1 MALLGKGVLL
11 NWGGVL
17 PKHDLDYNL
26 WHSLEHMP
34 ERMTVKGFLRAF
46 RCVGLKGTNDND
58 KYFMMYDVKNKD
70 ILSSKQYLNKL
81 NNPTDWTSKILSKYV
96 YPSRAICEV
105 IKTTS
110 LTNGLSGFFVTI
122 RYLSQN
128 NDIENFYNISNEVM
142 SENGI
147 FSIHC
152 FQSDKEISL
161 LKTKEKVIRSF
172 QGNEDEIIDYAV
184 VIECLNINKVKKFLL
199 DDLKIKSEKKIKIN
213 YYQLQHVVELS

>member
-1 MALLGKGVLL
+1 MALLGKGALL

-34 ERMTVKGFLRAF
+34 ERMSVKGFLRAF

-58 KYFMMYDVKNKD
+58 KYFMMYDVKSKG
-70 ILSSKQYLNKL
+70 ILSSKQYLNRL

-105 IKTTS
+105 IKTKS

-128 NDIENFYNISNEVM
+128 NDIKNFYNISDEIM
-142 SENGI
+142 YQNGI

-152 FQSDKEISL
+152 FQSDREISL
-161 LKTKEKVIRSF
+161 LKTKEKLIRSY

-184 VIECLNINKVKKFLL
+184 VIECLNINKVKNFLL
-199 DDLKIKSEKKIKIN
+199 NYLKIKSDKKIKIN
-213 YYQLQHVVELS
+213 YYQLQHVMELG

>member
-1 MALLGKGVLL
+1 MALLGKGALL

-34 ERMTVKGFLRAF
+34 ERMSVKGFLRAF

-70 ILSSKQYLNKL
+70 ILSSKQYLNRL
-81 NNPTDWTSKILSKYV
+81 NNPTDWTSKILSKYI

-105 IKTTS
+105 IITKS

-128 NDIENFYNISNEVM
+128 DDIKNFYNISDEIM
-142 SENGI
+142 RQNGI

-152 FQSDKEISL
+152 FQSDKKISL
-161 LKTKEKVIRSF
+161 FKTKEKVLRSF

-184 VIECLNINKVKKFLL
+184 IIECLNIKKIKRFLL
-199 DDLKIKSEKKIKIN
+199 NNLKIKSDKKVKIN
-213 YYQLQHVVELS
+213 YYRLQHVIELV

>member
-1 MALLGKGVLL
+1 MALLGKGALL

-34 ERMTVKGFLRAF
+34 ERMSVKGFLRAF

-58 KYFMMYDVKNKD
+58 KYFMMYDVKSKG
-70 ILSSKQYLNKL
+70 ILSSKQYLNRL

-105 IKTTS
+105 IKTKS

-128 NDIENFYNISNEVM
+128 NDIKNFYNISDEIM
-142 SENGI
+142 CQNGI

-152 FQSDKEISL
+152 FQSDKEISQ
-161 LKTKEKVIRSF
+161 LKTKEKVIRSY

-184 VIECLNINKVKKFLL
+184 VIECLDINKVKKFLL
-199 DDLKIKSEKKIKIN
+199 NNLKIKSDKNIKIN
-213 YYQLQHVVELS
+213 FYQLQHVMELG

>member
-1 MALLGKGVLL
+1 MALLGKGALL

-17 PKHDLDYNL
+17 PKHELDYNL

-34 ERMTVKGFLRAF
+34 ERMNVKGFLRAF
-46 RCVGLKGTNDND
+46 RCVGLNGTNDND

-70 ILSSKQYLNKL
+70 ILSSKQYLNRL
-81 NNPTDWTSKILSKYV
+81 NNPTDWTTKILSKYV

-105 IKTTS
+105 IKTKS
-110 LTNGLSGFFVTI
+110 LTNGLSGFFVTL

-128 NDIENFYNISNEVM
+128 NDIKNFYNISNETM
-142 SENGI
+142 RKNGI

-161 LKTKEKVIRSF
+161 LKTKEKVIRSY

-184 VIECLNINKVKKFLL
+184 VIECLNINKVKNYLL
-199 DDLKIKSEKKIKIN
+199 KNLKIKSDKKIKIN
-213 YYQLQHVVELS
+213 YYKLQHVIELG

>member
-1 MALLGKGVLL
+1 MALLGKGALL

-34 ERMTVKGFLRAF
+34 ERMSVSGFLRAF
-46 RCVGLKGTNDND
+46 RCVGLKDTNGND

-70 ILSSKQYLNKL
+70 ILSSKQYLNRL
-81 NNPTDWTSKILSKYV
+81 NNPTEWTSKILSKYV

-105 IKTTS
+105 IKTKS
-110 LTNGLSGFFVTI
+110 LTTGLSGFFVTI
-122 RYLSQN
+122 RYLAKSN
-128 NDIENFYNISNEVM
+128 EIKKFYNISDEIM
-142 SENGI
+142 RQNGI

-152 FQSDKEISL
+152 FQSDKGISL

-172 QGNEDEIIDYAV
+172 QGYEDEIIDYAV
-184 VIECLNINKVKKFLL
+184 VIECLNINKAKRLLL
-199 DDLKIKSEKKIKIN
+199 DEFKIKSNKKLKIN
-213 YYQLQHVVELS
+213 FYQLQHVIELV

>member
-1 MALLGKGVLL
+1 MALLGKGALL

-17 PKHDLDYNL
+17 TKHDLDYNL

-34 ERMTVKGFLRAF
+34 ERMSVKGFLRAF

-58 KYFMMYDVKNKD
+58 KYFMMYDVKSKD
-70 ILSSKQYLNKL
+70 ILSSKQYLNRL

-105 IKTTS
+105 IKTKS

-128 NDIENFYNISNEVM
+128 NDIKNFYNISDEIM
-142 SENGI
+142 CQNGI

-152 FQSDKEISL
+152 FQSDREISL
-161 LKTKEKVIRSF
+161 LKTKEKLIRSY

-184 VIECLNINKVKKFLL
+184 VNECLNINKVKNFLL
-199 DDLKIKSEKKIKIN
+199 NYLKIKSDKKIKIN
-213 YYQLQHVVELS
+213 YYQLQHIIELG

>member
-1 MALLGKGVLL
+1 MALLGKGALL

-34 ERMTVKGFLRAF
+34 ERMSVSGFLRAF

-58 KYFMMYDVKNKD
+58 KYFMMYDVKSKD
-70 ILSSKQYLNKL
+70 ILSSKQYLNRL

-105 IKTTS
+105 IKTKS

-122 RYLSQN
+122 RYLLQN
-128 NDIENFYNISNEVM
+128 NDIKKFYNISDEIM
-142 SENGI
+142 CQNGI

-152 FQSDKEISL
+152 FQSDREISL
-161 LKTKEKVIRSF
+161 LKTKEKVIRSY
-172 QGNEDEIIDYAV
+172 QGNEDEIVDNAV
-184 VIECLNINKVKKFLL
+184 VIECLNINKVKFFLL
-199 DDLKIKSEKKIKIN
+199 NYLKIKSDKKIKIN
-213 YYQLQHVVELS
+213 YYQLQHVMELR

>member
-1 MALLGKGVLL
+1 MALLGKGALL

-17 PKHDLDYNL
+17 PEHDRDYNL

-34 ERMTVKGFLRAF
+34 ERMSVKGFFRAF

-70 ILSSKQYLNKL
+70 ILSSKQYLNRL

-96 YPSRAICEV
+96 CPSRAICEV
-105 IKTTS
+105 IKTKS

-128 NDIENFYNISNEVM
+128 NDIKNFYNISDEIM
-142 SENGI
+142 RQNGI

-152 FQSDKEISL
+152 FQSDREISL
-161 LKTKEKVIRSF
+161 IKTKEKVIRSY
-172 QGNEDEIIDYAV
+172 QGNEDEIINYAV

-199 DDLKIKSEKKIKIN
+199 NKLKIKSDKNIKIN
-213 YYQLQHVVELS
+213 YYQLQHVIELG

>member
-1 MALLGKGVLL
+1 MALLGKGALM

-34 ERMTVKGFLRAF
+34 ERMSVKGFLRAF
-46 RCVGLKGTNDND
+46 RCVGLKGTNNND
-58 KYFMMYDVKNKD
+58 KYFMMYDVKSKV
-70 ILSSKQYLNKL
+70 ILSSKQYLNRL
-81 NNPTDWTSKILSKYV
+81 NNPTDWTTKILSKYV

-105 IKTTS
+105 IKTKS

-128 NDIENFYNISNEVM
+128 NDIKNFYNISDEIM
-142 SENGI
+142 CQNGI

-161 LKTKEKVIRSF
+161 LKTKEKVIRSY

-184 VIECLNINKVKKFLL
+184 VIECLNINKVKNFLSNC
-199 DDLKIKSEKKIKIN
+199 LKIKCDKKIKIN
-213 YYQLQHVVELS
+213 YYQLQHVIELG

>member
-1 MALLGKGVLL
+1 MALLGKGALL

-17 PKHDLDYNL
+17 TKHDLDYNL

-34 ERMTVKGFLRAF
+34 ERMSVKGFLRAF
-46 RCVGLKGTNDND
+46 RCVGLKGTNEND
-58 KYFMMYDVKNKD
+58 KYFMMYDVKSKD
-70 ILSSKQYLNKL
+70 ILSSKQYLNRL

-128 NDIENFYNISNEVM
+128 NDIENFYNISNEAM

-199 DDLKIKSEKKIKIN
+199 NNLKIKSDKKIKIN

>member
-70 ILSSKQYLNKL
+70 ILSSKQYLNRL

-184 VIECLNINKVKKFLL
+184 VIECLNINKVKNFLL
-199 DDLKIKSEKKIKIN
+199 NYLKIKSDKKIKIN
-213 YYQLQHVVELS
+213 YYQLQHVVGLS

>member
-1 MALLGKGVLL
+1 MALLGKGALL

-34 ERMTVKGFLRAF
+34 ERMSVKGFLRAF
-46 RCVGLKGTNDND
+46 RCVGLRGTNDND
-58 KYFMMYDVKNKD
+58 KYFMMYDVKSKD
-70 ILSSKQYLNKL
+70 ILSSKQYLKRL

-105 IKTTS
+105 IKTKS

-128 NDIENFYNISNEVM
+128 NDIKNFYNISNEIM
-142 SENGI
+142 RQNGI

-152 FQSDKEISL
+152 FQSDREISL
-161 LKTKEKVIRSF
+161 IKTKEKVIRSF
-172 QGNEDEIIDYAV
+172 QGNKDEIIDYAV
-184 VIECLNINKVKKFLL
+184 VIECLNIYEVKKFLL
-199 DDLKIKSEKKIKIN
+199 NKFKIKSDNNIKIN
-213 YYQLQHVVELS
+213 YYQLQHVIELC

>member
-1 MALLGKGVLL
+1 MALLGKGALL

-17 PKHDLDYNL
+17 PEHDLDYNL

-34 ERMTVKGFLRAF
+34 ERMSVKGFLRAF
-46 RCVGLKGTNDND
+46 RCVGLKGTNDKD
-58 KYFMMYDVKNKD
+58 KYFMMYDVKSKD
-70 ILSSKQYLNKL
+70 ILSSRQYLNRL

-96 YPSRAICEV
+96 YPSRAICEL
-105 IKTTS
+105 IKTKS
-110 LTNGLSGFFVTI
+110 LTTGLSGFFVTI

-128 NDIENFYNISNEVM
+128 NDIKNLYNISDEIM
-142 SENGI
+142 SQNGI

-161 LKTKEKVIRSF
+161 LKTKEKEIRSY

-199 DDLKIKSEKKIKIN
+199 NNLKIKSDKKIKIN
-213 YYQLQHVVELS
+213 YYQLQHILELG

>member
-1 MALLGKGVLL
+1 MALLGKGALL

-34 ERMTVKGFLRAF
+34 ERMSVKGFLRAF

-70 ILSSKQYLNKL
+70 ILSSKQYLNRL

-105 IKTTS
+105 IKTKS

-128 NDIENFYNISNEVM
+128 NDIKNFYNISDEIM
-142 SENGI
+142 RQNGI

-152 FQSDKEISL
+152 FQSDREISL
-161 LKTKEKVIRSF
+161 IKTKEKVIRSF
-172 QGNEDEIIDYAV
+172 QGNKDEIIDYAV
-184 VIECLNINKVKKFLL
+184 VIECLNINQVKKFLL
-199 DDLKIKSEKKIKIN
+199 NKFKIKSDKNIKIN
-213 YYQLQHVVELS
+213 YYQLQHVIELG

>member
-34 ERMTVKGFLRAF
+34 ERMSVKGFLRAF

-58 KYFMMYDVKNKD
+58 KYFMMYDVKNKE
-70 ILSSKQYLNKL
+70 ILSSKQYLNRL
-81 NNPTDWTSKILSKYV
+81 NNPTDWTSKILSKYI

-105 IKTTS
+105 IITKS

-128 NDIENFYNISNEVM
+128 NDIKNFYNISDEIM
-142 SENGI
+142 CQNGI

-152 FQSDKEISL
+152 FQSDREISL
-161 LKTKEKVIRSF
+161 LKTKEKVIRSY

>member
-1 MALLGKGVLL
+1 MALLGKGALL

-34 ERMTVKGFLRAF
+34 ERMSVKGFLRAF
-46 RCVGLKGTNDND
+46 RCVGLKGTKEND
-58 KYFMMYDVKNKD
+58 KYFMMYDVKNKN
-70 ILSSKQYLNKL
+70 ILSSKQYLNRL

-105 IKTTS
+105 IKTKS

-128 NDIENFYNISNEVM
+128 NDIKNFYNISDEIM
-142 SENGI
+142 KQNGI

-152 FQSDKEISL
+152 FQSDREISL
-161 LKTKEKVIRSF
+161 IKTKEKVIRSF

-184 VIECLNINKVKKFLL
+184 VIECLNIYKVKKFLL
-199 DDLKIKSEKKIKIN
+199 NNLKIKSYKKIKIN
-213 YYQLQHVVELS
+213 YYQLQHVIELS

>member
-1 MALLGKGVLL
+1 MALLGKGALL

-17 PKHDLDYNL
+17 SKHDLDYNL
-26 WHSLEHMP
+26 WHSIEHMP
-34 ERMTVKGFLRAF
+34 ERMSVKGFLRAF
-46 RCVGLKGTNDND
+46 RSVGLKGTNDND

-70 ILSSKQYLNKL
+70 FLSSKQYLNRL
-81 NNPTDWTSKILSKYV
+81 NNPTDWTSKILSKYI
-96 YPSRAICEV
+96 YPSRAVCEV
-105 IKTTS
+105 IKTKS

-128 NDIENFYNISNEVM
+128 NDIENFYNISNEIM
-142 SENGI
+142 SKNGI

-161 LKTKEKVIRSF
+161 LKTKEKAIRSF

-184 VIECLNINKVKKFLL
+184 VIECLNINKVKNFLL
-199 DDLKIKSEKKIKIN
+199 DYLKIKSDKKIKIN
-213 YYQLQHVVELS
+213 YYQLQHVIELV

>member
-1 MALLGKGVLL
+1 MALLGKGALL

-17 PKHDLDYNL
+17 LKHDLDYNL

-34 ERMTVKGFLRAF
+34 ERMSVKGFLRAF

-70 ILSSKQYLNKL
+70 ILSSKQYLSRL

-96 YPSRAICEV
+96 CPSRAICEV
-105 IKTTS
+105 IKTIS
-110 LTNGLSGFFVTI
+110 LTSGLCGFFVTI
-122 RYLSQN
+122 RYLAKSRE
-128 NDIENFYNISNEVM
+128 IKKFYNISDGIM

-152 FQSDKEISL
+152 FQSDKKISL
-161 LKTKEKVIRSF
+161 LKTKEKVIRSY
-172 QGNEDEIIDYAV
+172 QGKEDEIIDYAV
-184 VIECLNINKVKKFLL
+184 VIECLDINKVKKFLL
-199 DDLKIKSEKKIKIN
+199 NNLKIKSDKNIKIN
-213 YYQLQHVVELS
+213 FYQLQHVIELG

>member
-1 MALLGKGVLL
+1 MALLGKGALL

-17 PKHDLDYNL
+17 PKHDLNYNL

-34 ERMTVKGFLRAF
+34 ERMSVKGFLRAF

-58 KYFMMYDVKNKD
+58 KYFMMYDVKSKD
-70 ILSSKQYLNKL
+70 ILSSKQYLNRL

-105 IKTTS
+105 IRTKS

-128 NDIENFYNISNEVM
+128 NDIKNFYNISDEIM
-142 SENGI
+142 RQNGI

-152 FQSDKEISL
+152 FQSDREISL
-161 LKTKEKVIRSF
+161 IKTKEKVIRSF
-172 QGNEDEIIDYAV
+172 QGNKDEIIDYAV
-184 VIECLNINKVKKFLL
+184 VIECLNIYEVKKFLL
-199 DDLKIKSEKKIKIN
+199 NKFKIKSDNNIKIN
-213 YYQLQHVVELS
+213 YYQLQHVIELV

>member
-1 MALLGKGVLL
+1 MALLGKGALL

-34 ERMTVKGFLRAF
+34 ERMSVKGFLRAF

-58 KYFMMYDVKNKD
+58 KYFMMYDVKSKG
-70 ILSSKQYLNKL
+70 ILSSKQYLNRL

-105 IKTTS
+105 IKTKS
-110 LTNGLSGFFVTI
+110 LTHGLSGFFVTI

-128 NDIENFYNISNEVM
+128 NDIKNFYNISDEIM
-142 SENGI
+142 CQNGI

-152 FQSDKEISL
+152 FQSDREISL
-161 LKTKEKVIRSF
+161 LKTKEKVIRSY

-184 VIECLNINKVKKFLL
+184 VIECLNINKVKNFLL
-199 DDLKIKSEKKIKIN
+199 NYLKIKSDKKIKIN

>member
-1 MALLGKGVLL
+1 MALLGKGALL

-34 ERMTVKGFLRAF
+34 ERMSVKGFLRAF

-58 KYFMMYDVKNKD
+58 KYFMMYDVKSKG
-70 ILSSKQYLNKL
+70 ILSSKQYLNRL

-105 IKTTS
+105 IKTKS

-128 NDIENFYNISNEVM
+128 NDIKNFYNISDEIM
-142 SENGI
+142 CQNGI

-152 FQSDKEISL
+152 FKSDREISL
-161 LKTKEKVIRSF
+161 LKTKEKLIRSY

-184 VIECLNINKVKKFLL
+184 VIECLNTNEVKKFLL
-199 DDLKIKSEKKIKIN
+199 NKFKIKSDKNIKIN
-213 YYQLQHVVELS
+213 YYQLQHVIELG

>member
-1 MALLGKGVLL
+1 MALLGKGALL

-17 PKHDLDYNL
+17 PKHDFDYNL

-34 ERMTVKGFLRAF
+34 ERMSVKGFLRAF

-70 ILSSKQYLNKL
+70 ILSSKQYLNRL

-105 IKTTS
+105 IKTKS
-110 LTNGLSGFFVTI
+110 LTSGLSGFFVTI
-122 RYLSQN
+122 RYLAKN
-128 NDIENFYNISNEVM
+128 NKIKEFDHISDAIM
-142 SENGI
+142 RKNGI
-147 FSIHC
+147 FSIHF

-161 LKTKEKVIRSF
+161 LKTKEKVIRSS

-184 VIECLNINKVKKFLL
+184 VIECLNVNKVKKFLL
-199 DDLKIKSEKKIKIN
+199 NNLKINSDKKIKIN
-213 YYQLQHVVELS
+213 YYQLQHVIELS

>member
-1 MALLGKGVLL
+1 MALLGKGALL

-34 ERMTVKGFLRAF
+34 ERMSVKGFLRAF

-58 KYFMMYDVKNKD
+58 KYFMMYDVINKD
-70 ILSSKQYLNKL
+70 ILSSKQYLNRL
-81 NNPTDWTSKILSKYV
+81 NNPTYWTSKILSKYV

-105 IKTTS
+105 IKTKS
-110 LTNGLSGFFVTI
+110 ITNGLSGFFVTI

-128 NDIENFYNISNEVM
+128 NDIKNFYNISDEIM
-142 SENGI
+142 RQNGI

-152 FQSDKEISL
+152 FQSDREISL
-161 LKTKEKVIRSF
+161 IKTKEKVIRSF

-199 DDLKIKSEKKIKIN
+199 NYLKIKSDKKIKIN
-213 YYQLQHVVELS
+213 YYQLQHIIELG

>member
-1 MALLGKGVLL
+1 MALLGKGALL

-34 ERMTVKGFLRAF
+34 ERMSVSGFLRAF
-46 RCVGLKGTNDND
+46 RCVGLKDTNDND

-70 ILSSKQYLNKL
+70 ILSSKQYLNRL

-105 IKTTS
+105 IKTKS
-110 LTNGLSGFFVTI
+110 LTTGLSGFFVTI
-122 RYLSQN
+122 RYLAKSN
-128 NDIENFYNISNEVM
+128 EIKKFYNISHEIM
-142 SENGI
+142 RQNGI

-161 LKTKEKVIRSF
+161 LKTKEKVIRRY
-172 QGNEDEIIDYAV
+172 QGNEDEIVDYAV
-184 VIECLNINKVKKFLL
+184 VIECLNINKVKNFLL
-199 DDLKIKSEKKIKIN
+199 NYLKIKSDKKVKIN
-213 YYQLQHVVELS
+213 YYQLQHVMELG

>member
-1 MALLGKGVLL
+1 MALLGKGALL

-34 ERMTVKGFLRAF
+34 ERMSVKGFLRAF
-46 RCVGLKGTNDND
+46 RCVGIKGTNEND
-58 KYFMMYDVKNKD
+58 KYFMMYDVKSKD
-70 ILSSKQYLNKL
+70 ILSSKQYLNRL

-105 IKTTS
+105 IKTKS

-128 NDIENFYNISNEVM
+128 NNIKNFYNISDEIM
-142 SENGI
+142 SQNGI

-152 FQSDKEISL
+152 FHSDREISL
-161 LKTKEKVIRSF
+161 IKTKEKVIRGF

-199 DDLKIKSEKKIKIN
+199 NKFKIKSDKNIKIN
-213 YYQLQHVVELS
+213 YYQLQHVIELG

>member
-1 MALLGKGVLL
+1 MALLGKGALL

-17 PKHDLDYNL
+17 PEHDLDYNL

-34 ERMTVKGFLRAF
+34 ERMSVKGFLRAF
-46 RCVGLKGTNDND
+46 RCVGLKGTNDKD
-58 KYFMMYDVKNKD
+58 KYFMMYDVKSKD
-70 ILSSKQYLNKL
+70 ILSSRQYLNRL

-105 IKTTS
+105 IKTKS

-128 NDIENFYNISNEVM
+128 NDIKNLYNISDEIM
-142 SENGI
+142 SQNGI

-161 LKTKEKVIRSF
+161 LKTKEKVIRSY

-184 VIECLNINKVKKFLL
+184 VIECLNINKVKNFLL
-199 DDLKIKSEKKIKIN
+199 NNLKIKSDKKIKIN
-213 YYQLQHVVELS
+213 YYQLQHILELG

>member
-1 MALLGKGVLL
+1 MALLGKGALL

-17 PKHDLDYNL
+17 PKHDLEYNL

-34 ERMTVKGFLRAF
+34 ERMSVKGFLRAF
-46 RCVGLKGTNDND
+46 RCIGLKGTNDND
-58 KYFMMYDVKNKD
+58 KYFMMYDVKSKG
-70 ILSSKQYLNKL
+70 ILSSKQYLNRL

-105 IKTTS
+105 IKTKS

-128 NDIENFYNISNEVM
+128 NDIKNFYNISDEIM
-142 SENGI
+142 YQNGI

-152 FQSDKEISL
+152 FQSDREISL
-161 LKTKEKVIRSF
+161 LKTKEKLIRSY
-172 QGNEDEIIDYAV
+172 QGNEDEIIDYAI
-184 VIECLNINKVKKFLL
+184 VIECLNINKVKNFLL
-199 DDLKIKSEKKIKIN
+199 NYLKIKSDKKIKIN
-213 YYQLQHVVELS
+213 YYQLQHVMELG

>member
-1 MALLGKGVLL
+1 MALLGKGALL

-17 PKHDLDYNL
+17 PKHELDYNL

-34 ERMTVKGFLRAF
+34 ERMNVKGFLRAF
-46 RCVGLKGTNDND
+46 RCVGLNGTNDND

-70 ILSSKQYLNKL
+70 ILSSKQYLNRL
-81 NNPTDWTSKILSKYV
+81 NNPTDWTTKILSKYV

-105 IKTTS
+105 IKTKS
-110 LTNGLSGFFVTI
+110 LTNGLSGFFVTL

-128 NDIENFYNISNEVM
+128 NDIKHFYNISNETM
-142 SENGI
+142 RKNGI

-161 LKTKEKVIRSF
+161 LKTKEKVIRSY

-184 VIECLNINKVKKFLL
+184 VIECLNINKVKNYLL
-199 DDLKIKSEKKIKIN
+199 KNLKIKSDKKIKIN
-213 YYQLQHVVELS
+213 YYKLQHVIELG